1 MVNSLFALVGEAP
14 DSSRPFRYSMSFS
27 VVIRAARYP
36 PKNGSRW
43 LRYRAHNLD
52 DGGGS
57 RINSRNYFTI
67 VASERTTIHL
77 PSTFSKTS
85 VHAYFPLVS
94 FPLDMLFSVEMP

>member
-67 VASERTTIHL
+67 VASERTTSPLAVDVFQDIR
-77 PSTFSKTS
+77 PRVFPAGIFSIR
-85 VHAYFPLVS
+85 HAFFGGVP
-94 FPLDMLFSVEMP
+94 